1 MNTIA
6 AELRW
11 TASEAYHQ
19 RACEVLP
26 RGVTSAA
33 RAGGSPF
40 PIAFERARGARIWDI
55 DGNEYIDLVG
65 GFGPAIL
72 GHLPP
77 NVVSAVRLQID
88 RGVIFGGQHPGELE
102 LAELIRAAVPC
113 AEMVTLCNSGTEGVQ
128 TALRIAR
135 ATTGRQ
141 LILAFDGHYHGW
153 IDPVSPPND
162 AGSSANARADRI
174 VIEWGEMS
182 KLDAVMELYGDQL
195 AAVIIEP
202 FPCNQGVFRPTPGY
216 LARIREWC
224 DRTGA
229 LLIFDE
235 VISGFRV
242 ALGGAQSL
250 VEVTPDLTV
259 LAKGLAAGFPLAA
272 VCGTRAA
279 FSAAR
284 GDGPLK
290 IGGTYNGQ
298 ALGVA
303 AAIRAVQHLRD
314 EEKTVYAQLEGLG
327 RQLEERISAAATE
340 TGRPLTVN
348 RIGSILQLFY
358 GLDAPAKNV
367 AEMRR
372 SDAAAL
378 TELTRG
384 LLSRGVYALPR
395 GLWFVSAMHSSAD
408 IDRIGDAL
416 VDALTDLP
424 AGGRE

>member
-1 MNTIA
+1 MNTTA
-6 AELRW
+6 AELQW
-11 TASEAYHQ
+11 AASEAYHR
-19 RACEVLP
+19 RASETMP

-33 RAGGSPF
+33 RAGVSPF
-40 PIAFERARGARIWDI
+40 PIAFDRARGSRIWDI
-55 DGNEYIDLVG
+55 DENEYIDLVG

-77 NVVSAVRLQID
+77 KVVAAVQSQLD

-102 LAELIRAAVPC
+102 LADLIRATVPC

-153 IDPVSPPND
+153 IDPVGPPND
-162 AGSSANARADRI
+162 AGSSTNARADRV
-174 VIEWGEMS
+174 VIDWGEVS
-182 KLDAVMELYGDQL
+182 QLDAAMEAHGDEL

-202 FPCNQGVFRPTPGY
+202 FPCNQGVFRPAAGY

-242 ALGGAQSL
+242 ALGGAQAL

-272 VCGTRAA
+272 VCGTRTAFGAA
-279 FSAAR
+279 M

-303 AAIRAVQHLRD
+303 AAIRSVQHLRD
-314 EEKTVYAQLEGLG
+314 EETTVYAGLESLGAQLE
-327 RQLEERISAAATE
+327 QRIILAAAE
-340 TGRPLTVN
+340 TGHPLTAN
-348 RIGSILQLFY
+348 RIGSVFQLFY
-358 GLDAPAKNV
+358 GLEVPAKNV
-367 AEMRR
+367 EEMRK
-372 SDAAAL
+372 SDSAAL
-378 TELTRG
+378 IELTRG

-395 GLWFVSAMHSSAD
+395 GLWFISAMHSSAD
-408 IDRIGDAL
+408 IERIGEAL
-416 VDALTDLP
+416 LGALAELP
-424 AGGRE
+424 PGRER